1 MLNLNT
7 LLSLIFQCKKTGAG
21 KLGNGRIYVKLM
33 SIISDREN
41 EEISAE
47 LDILRKFGSFTTDP
61 TAYSRIDK
69 FLNRYIKTG
78 KNYPFQLFKFQKFED
93 NYSNNLNYIAKTK
106 TLCNEILD
114 ERKIQQFTYT
124 LLEII
129 RQDSNVDALICGNRK
144 ISKTELLGSY
154 AHPKRVCIE
163 ALLLGAL
170 YFVHKYSFEG
180 KTLQLLD
187 HPDRLRFSVVRYWN
201 ERSLALESSINLT
214 ESLAE
219 NTKRKYAVDEFATSP
234 KRRYKLEMYC
244 EKELITN
251 LSQCGNVFI
260 YGGGGSGKSTLMFDE
275 LNCDKSVNFIFPLYK
290 YKAEFHENPQPESCW
305 ILVQILLKYFYQY
318 EYLTYENT
326 AACEG
331 ENEVLQRL
339 TELNELLKSPPADNS
354 PKYTLLLDGLNELAA
369 ELQIQLISELEY
381 IVDKWINIRI
391 VITGR
396 TIPNYSVFDDF
407 KHIEV
412 CGVTDDEL
420 NEILAENGCN
430 ACNLRL
436 TEVLKAPLFL
446 NLYTDS
452 DNRNLRTQGE
462 LLDSYIMNIQSR
474 LPEESLVRFAVQY
487 ALPFAAKMMTDSFS
501 YEIDRGSLA
510 EAMDRAFEFYLLN
523 ERVFQNYIAPK
534 EYRKKSLLESR
545 ENVDIVE
552 LLTDNVGF
560 LTASKTEP
568 QKLHFTH
575 QYFRD
580 YFAAKHIVNL
590 GDALWTS
597 YEYDHAEERTELFK
611 KYGLDMMWFYDEDDI
626 YRLIG
631 EICGDYRN
639 APDDDFH
646 YQRTVLDSILD
657 MSKNISAL
665 HTAECVIKV
674 MSLARGNVICGVDFS
689 GQDLYFRIPDG
700 VKFSLNGEYPCCF
713 CYSWIFFLGISDIT
727 ATAFTSDDRYRITAF
742 ENGYVAMWGC
752 TDNRLV
758 WEKTLSEFVEEGREF
773 EYAIFSGDE
782 TAVSLISCNSV
793 VNLDVVTGKI
803 ISSKNQKGYTV
814 IEEFYDCS
822 EKFTVSETQINYKLK
837 REIFSQMNHFK
848 DCDFSN
854 AEFFDDEGQE
864 LLGLMGA
871 VVD

>member
-21 KLGNGRIYVKLM
+21 KLGNGRIYAKLM

-41 EEISAE
+41 ETVSAE
-47 LDILRKFGSFTTDP
+47 LDVLRKFGSFTTDP
-61 TAYSRIDK
+61 TAYSRMDK

-78 KNYPFQLFKFQKFED
+78 KNYPFQLFKSQKYED

-106 TLCNEILD
+106 ALCNEVFD
-114 ERKIQQFTYT
+114 ERKIQQLTYT

-129 RQDSNVDALICGNRK
+129 RQDSNVDTLIYGNRK

-163 ALLLGAL
+163 ALLLGTL
-170 YFVHKYSFEG
+170 HFVHKYSLES
-180 KTLQLLD
+180 KTLQLLYL
-187 HPDRLRFSVVRYWN
+187 PDRLRFFVVRYRN
-201 ERSLALESSINLT
+201 MQSLVLESPTNLV

-219 NTKRKYAVDEFATSP
+219 NAKRKYSLEEFVTFP
-234 KRRYKLEMYC
+234 KRRYQLEMYC
-244 EKELITN
+244 EKELITD
-251 LSQCGNVFI
+251 LPQCENIFI
-260 YGGGGSGKSTLMFDE
+260 YGGGGSGKSTLLFDE
-275 LNCDKSVNFIFPLYK
+275 LNCDKSVNFIFQLHK
-290 YKAEFHENPQPESCW
+290 YKAEFHENLQPESCW
-305 ILVQILLKYFYQY
+305 MLMQILLKYFYQY
-318 EYLTYENT
+318 EYLTYENA

-331 ENEVLQRL
+331 ENKVLQHL
-339 TELNELLKSPPADNS
+339 TELSELLKSPPADNS
-354 PKYTLLLDGLNELAA
+354 PKYTLLLDGLNELTA

-381 IVDKWINIRI
+381 IAKKWINIRI
-391 VITGR
+391 IITGR
-396 TIPNYSVFDDF
+396 TIPNYSVFDDS
-407 KHIEV
+407 KYIEV

-420 NEILAENGCN
+420 NEILTGNGCN
-430 ACNLRL
+430 TCNLRL

-452 DNRNLRTQGE
+452 ESNELNTQGE

-474 LPEESLVRFAVQY
+474 LTEEGLVRFAIQY

-510 EAMDRAFEFYLLN
+510 EAMDKAFEFYLLN
-523 ERVFQNYIAPK
+523 ERIFQNYIAPK
-534 EYRKKSLLESR
+534 KYRKKSLLESR

-560 LTASKTEP
+560 LIASKSEP

-611 KYGLDMMWFYDEDDI
+611 KYGLDMMWFYDEDEI

-639 APDDDFH
+639 TPCDDFH
-646 YQRTVLDSILD
+646 YRRTVLDSILD
-657 MSKNISAL
+657 MSRNISAL
-665 HTAECVIKV
+665 HTSECVIKV

-700 VKFSLNGEYPCCF
+700 IKFSLNGEYPCSF
-713 CYSWIFFLGISDIT
+713 CYSWVFFLGIADIT
-727 ATAFTSDDRYRITAF
+727 ANALTNDGRYRITAF
-742 ENGYVAMWGC
+742 ENGYVTMWDC

-758 WEKTLSEFVEEGREF
+758 WDKNLSEFVEEGREF
-773 EYAIFSGDE
+773 EYAVFSDDK

-793 VNLDVVTGKI
+793 VNLDVATEKI
-803 ISSKNQKGYTV
+803 IFSKNQKGYAV
-814 IEEFYDCS
+814 LDEFYDCT
-822 EKFTVSETQINYKLK
+822 ERFTTPETQISDKLK

-848 DCDFSN
+848 GCDFSN
-854 AEFFDDEGQE
+854 AEFFDDVGQE